1 MYPDERT
8 EASYQVDLD
17 GLDALAKTLIAFGG
31 DIRVWLIF
39 GEMGAGKTTLIKSL
53 CAALG
58 VVDTVSSPTFSIVNE
73 YPLGE
78 SKVFHFD
85 FYRIRN
91 EQEAFDIGTEDY
103 FYSGAYCFVE
113 WPERI
118 PSLIPPVYVAVTIAT
133 GNYKK
138 RTIAI
143 SIHDGEEETRF

>member
-39 GEMGAGKTTLIKSL
+39 GEMGSGKTTLIKAL

-58 VVDTVSSPTFSIVNE
+58 VTHTVSSPSFSIVNE
-73 YPLGE
+73 YPLGDE
-78 SKVFHFD
+78 KVYHFD
-85 FYRIRN
+85 FYRIRS
-91 EQEAFDIGTEDY
+91 EQEACDIGTEEY
-103 FYSGAYCFVE
+103 LYSGAYCFVE
-113 WPERI
+113 WPEKI
-118 PSLIPPVYVAVTIAT
+118 PSLIPARHVAVSITA
-133 GNYKK
+133 GDDDE

-143 SIHDGEEETRF
+143 SIHDGEAETRF